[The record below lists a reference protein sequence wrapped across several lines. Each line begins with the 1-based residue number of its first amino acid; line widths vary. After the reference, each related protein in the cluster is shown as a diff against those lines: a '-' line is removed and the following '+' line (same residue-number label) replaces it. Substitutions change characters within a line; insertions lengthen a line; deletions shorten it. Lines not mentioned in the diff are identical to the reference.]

1 MYLYNNSSNTNTK
14 IIAKLKN
21 QKIYYYRLKNL
32 KDLKRVLNELNK
44 TSAKISK
51 LFHKENIYYLVSEK
65 KITDEDYNYNPY
77 IKAKL
82 MEYGNLICE
91 NAKETVL
98 KLL

>member
-1 MYLYNNSSNTNTK
+1 MYLYNNNTNTK

-21 QKIYYYRLKNL
+21 QKIYYYRFKNL
-32 KDLKRVLNELNK
+32 KDLKRVLNALNK
-44 TSAKISK
+44 SSAKISQ

-77 IKAKL
+77 IQGKL

>member
-1 MYLYNNSSNTNTK
+1 MYLYNNNTNIK

-21 QKIYYYRLKNL
+21 RKIYYYRFKNL
-32 KDLKRVLNELNK
+32 KDLKRMLNALNK
-44 TSAKISK
+44 TSAKISQ

-77 IKAKL
+77 IQAKL